1 MSSQNI
7 LKKSNKISLVKK
19 TIRDLQT
26 INQKD
31 NYCSVKVSQKDK
43 SNFSIIIQ
51 YPLMD
56 FLNAITIVPSVR
68 GALHFLHTN

>member
-19 TIRDLQT
+19 TIPDLQT

-31 NYCSVKVSQKDK
+31 NYCYVKVSQKDK
-43 SNFSIIIQ
+43 N
-51 YPLMD
+51 
-56 FLNAITIVPSVR
+56 NATR
-68 GALHFLHTN
+68 N

>member
-19 TIRDLQT
+19 TIRVSET

-43 SNFSIIIQ
+43 N
-51 YPLMD
+51 
-56 FLNAITIVPSVR
+56 NTAR
-68 GALHFLHTN
+68 N

>member
-19 TIRDLQT
+19 TIPDLQT

-31 NYCSVKVSQKDK
+31 NY
-43 SNFSIIIQ
+43 
-51 YPLMD
+51 
-56 FLNAITIVPSVR
+56 
-68 GALHFLHTN
+68 

>member
-19 TIRDLQT
+19 TIRDSQT

-43 SNFSIIIQ
+43 N
-51 YPLMD
+51 
-56 FLNAITIVPSVR
+56 NTAR
-68 GALHFLHTN
+68 N

>member
-19 TIRDLQT
+19 TIPDLQT

-31 NYCSVKVSQKDK
+31 NYCSFKVSQKDK
-43 SNFSIIIQ
+43 N
-51 YPLMD
+51 
-56 FLNAITIVPSVR
+56 NA
-68 GALHFLHTN
+68 AQN

>member
-19 TIRDLQT
+19 TIRDSQT

-31 NYCSVKVSQKDK
+31 NYCSVKISQKDK
-43 SNFSIIIQ
+43 N
-51 YPLMD
+51 
-56 FLNAITIVPSVR
+56 NAAR
-68 GALHFLHTN
+68 N